1 MIYGKYGY
9 KNAFASLR
17 FAFFGNR
24 RRIFRTTGEKNRKIR
39 FACHIRSVCRPLPC
53 GDNPFRTFADI
64 QMKKSRG
71 LTKAAAFFFRQAVLF
86 YRSQVHGGEQKAH
99 SAQKT
104 LFGFLSAACGIS
116 PSIYPTAQWP
126 IPSHSPSTPRSFKS
140 CRYSGSSNSCLAR

>member
-1 MIYGKYGY
+1 MGRTYGGLIYGKYGY

-64 QMKKSRG
+64 QMKKKPRLNQSRG
-71 LTKAAAFFFRQAVLF
+71 FF
-86 YRSQVHGGEQKAH
+86 
-99 SAQKT
+99 
-104 LFGFLSAACGIS
+104 S
-116 PSIYPTAQWP
+116 PSSIFPPQSSARRK
-126 IPSHSPSTPRSFKS
+126 IKGSFRPKNS
-140 CRYSGSSNSCLAR
+140 VRLSFRCLRNIAVNISNGAVADSFPFALNAKAF